1 MDTAEFIGI
10 AIFLGVFFIF
20 LLIIFIKTNVV
31 ICEPN
36 EIVILSGKKR
46 KDSDGNMIGY
56 RVIRGGRGFKWPFI
70 ESVSRLS
77 LTTRSININLSKV
90 LCAGMIP
97 LEIEGRANIK
107 LAGRIE
113 EGVENAIERFIGKS
127 EDAIDKTAQQLIEGN
142 LRGVLASASPEEA
155 NIRRNELVKEVVSNA
170 RKEMKQLGVVL
181 DSFQILSISDDHGHM
196 EAIGRKKTAEVIRDA
211 KIAEAKATAE
221 ARLVAAE
228 QQKIGREAE
237 ITSELSIVKH
247 ENELAI
253 TRANLMAEFNRSESK
268 AELAGSIAKAEEKI
282 KLKTLHVQVSTKYQ
296 EADVI
301 VPAEAKRKALI
312 LEAEGQAAKI
322 LEDGKATAK
331 SVELM
336 LEQWNGGDSHD
347 LFMIRMLPDLFDKA
361 TRVISDNLN
370 VEKLTILDSG
380 NGEGL
385 PNHVKN
391 LTNSAVTLLEQL
403 KNTTGVDFAKLA
415 KGETGKPKIDLPP
428 ERK

>member
-77 LTTRSININLSKV
+77 LTTRSIKVNLSKV

-196 EAIGRKKTAEVIRDA
+196 EAIGRKKNAEVIRDA

-253 TRANLMAEFNRSESK
+253 TRANLMAEVNRSKSK